1 MSEIEFKEDCKGVVG
16 LIEELDDEAG
26 QQAAYILL
34 GNITEIEIIVGEDS
48 QSSFTNFKDVFDDC

>member
-1 MSEIEFKEDCKGVVG
+1 MSEIEFKKDCKGVVG

-34 GNITEIEIIVGEDS
+34 GNITEIKIIVGEDS